1 MKINFKKPTLTS
13 VLPFILIA
21 VILLA
26 VFVVWKTNPID
37 FSLYDSTGITYN
49 RAKVVSVNS
58 QTLEESSDTP
68 GRNIGVQNIT
78 VKLLEGK
85 NKGKTITFDNRLSYT
100 HSIEVDA
107 GTRVV
112 VKCDEPEGVE
122 PYYSLYQ
129 YDRSVGI
136 VAAILIFLLII
147 CLVGKS
153 KGLRAAIALGVSIL
167 IVIGALIP
175 AIYNGISPILVTLI
189 VCMAITAVTLIL
201 LNGFSEKTFVAVI
214 ATMIG
219 LLASAFLY
227 SIISAILSV
236 TGYAMDETEELV
248 LISRRTGLVIGDILF
263 SGILLA
269 SLGAVMDTAM
279 SIASSL
285 FEIVDTKPDIK
296 KSDLYKSGMNIG
308 RDMIG
313 TMCQTLVLAFTGSSV
328 ATLLVVIS
336 YGTSFNRFISSDFLV
351 TEILQSLIGSFAVIL
366 TVPITSVLCSR
377 LHKMKPK
384 K

>member
-1 MKINFKKPTLTS
+1 MKINLKKPSFGS
-13 VLPFILIA
+13 VFPFILIA

-26 VFVVWKTNPID
+26 VFAVWKTCPID
-37 FSLYDSTGITYN
+37 YSLYDTTGITYN
-49 RAKVVSVNS
+49 RGKVVSVNS

-68 GRNIGVQNIT
+68 GRMVGVQNIT
-78 VKLLEGK
+78 VKLLQGK
-85 NKGKTITFDNRLSYT
+85 NKGESITFDNRLSTT
-100 HSIEVDA
+100 HSVEVGV
-107 GTRVV
+107 GTRVI
-112 VKCDEPEGVE
+112 VKCDEPEGVT

-129 YDRSVGI
+129 YDRSGGI
-136 VAAILIFLLII
+136 VAAMLIFLIVI
-147 CLVGKS
+147 CLVGKG
-153 KGLRAAIALGVSIL
+153 KGLRAAIALAVSIL

-201 LNGFSEKTFVAVI
+201 LNGFSKKTWAAVI
-214 ATMIG
+214 STMIG
-219 LLASAFLY
+219 LLASALLY
-227 SIISAILSV
+227 TVISAMLSM
-236 TGYAMDETEELV
+236 TGYSMDETEELI
-248 LISRRTGLVIGDILF
+248 LISRHTGLVIGDILF

-285 FEIVDTKPDIK
+285 FEIVDTKPQIK
-296 KSDLYKSGMNIG
+296 TSELYASGMNIG

-336 YGTSFNRFISSDFLV
+336 YGTSFNRFLSSDFLV
-351 TEILQSLIGSFAVIL
+351 TEVLQSLIGSFAVIM
-366 TVPITSVLCSR
+366 TVPITAFLCSR
-377 LHKMKPK
+377 LHTIK
-384 K
+384 KK